1 MTVDVSV
8 IAVSWNTLADLPLA
22 LESVQ
27 RSAAPHSV
35 EHVVVDNGS
44 TDGSV
49 EHFRERSDVQ
59 LHELGENTG
68 FTHAANV
75 GAAHATG
82 RLLLFLNPDV
92 IAVENAV
99 AQLVDALDDRPDAWG
114 ATPWFRNPDGTA
126 QLFWQR
132 FPNLSSIV
140 LAYTRWGRA
149 VDRRLGGRSQL
160 RRRYADLPDPPG
172 LLDIDAVGAA
182 CLLVRRAEFLASGAF
197 DERFFN
203 FFQDGEYARRM
214 ARRGRVL
221 LGVGS
226 AEVRHLTGLTV
237 RRLPTAERDG
247 QFMYAY
253 RQFLAGEPRV
263 RRWAGELSVRLD
275 ARLPRPDRATF
286 AARALRRL
294 D

>member
-1 MTVDVSV
+1 MTVDISV
-8 IAVSWNTLADLPLA
+8 IAVSWNTLDDLPLA
-22 LESVQ
+22 LESVH

-35 EHVVVDNGS
+35 ELLVVDNGS

-49 EHFRERSDVQ
+49 EHFRERDDVR
-59 LHELGENTG
+59 LIELGENTG
-68 FTHAANV
+68 FTRGANV
-75 GAAHATG
+75 GAAAARG
-82 RLLLFLNPDV
+82 RFLLFLNPDV
-92 IAVENAV
+92 IAEEGAI
-99 AQLVDALDDRPDAWG
+99 AQLVSALDARADAWG

-126 QLFWQR
+126 QRFWQR
-132 FPNLSSIV
+132 FPDLASIV
-140 LAYTRWGRA
+140 FAYTRWGRA
-149 VDRRLGGRSQL
+149 VDRRLGGRCQA

-172 LLDIDAVGAA
+172 MRDIDAAGAA
-182 CLLVRRAEFLASGAF
+182 CLLVRRGEFLEAGAF

-214 ARRGRVL
+214 ARQGRVL

-253 RQFLAGEPRV
+253 RQFLAGEPPL

-275 ARLPRPDRATF
+275 AVFPRRDRAAF